1 MYKLIQD
8 EGVLIRISDGKI
20 IAPCN
25 DYNDPDHLA
34 YVAWVEE
41 GNNPEIVET
50 RDLEAKLEQQR
61 REYSKI
67 ERSKAVDAIVV
78 TIESGKKFDGDEVS
92 QQRMSRAIQTMQI
105 ANQPSIS
112 WVLATNDVSEVT
124 VQELAE
130 ALMLSALEQ
139 SRIWMQYAA

>member
-8 EGVLIRISDGKI
+8 EGILIRLSDNKV

-34 YVAWVEE
+34 YIAWTEE
-41 GNNPEIVET
+41 GNHPEMVET
-50 RDLEAKLEQQR
+50 SDLDAKIEQQR
-61 REYSKI
+61 REHSKI

-105 ANQPSIS
+105 ANQPSTS
-112 WVLATNDVSEVT
+112 WVLATNEVSEVT
-124 VQELAE
+124 LQELAE

>member
-50 RDLEAKLEQQR
+50 RDLEAKLEHQR

-67 ERSKAVDAIVV
+67 ERSKDVDAIVV

-105 ANQPSIS
+105 ANQPSTS
-112 WVLATNDVSEVT
+112 WVLATNEVSEVT
-124 VQELAE
+124 LQELAE

>member
-8 EGVLIRISDGKI
+8 EGILIRISDGKI

-61 REYSKI
+61 REYSKV
-67 ERSKAVDAIVV
+67 ERAKAVDAIVV

-105 ANQPSIS
+105 VNQPSTS
-112 WVLATNDVSEVT
+112 WVLATNEVSEVT